1 MAPKLGIFPAS
12 GGLGGSTL
20 SHLLGRVP
28 ANEVVLVARSPE
40 KLNKEEATGAI
51 VRKADYDNAQ
61 TLDHSFDGISSLNL
75 ISYASIQNE
84 HRFTVW
90 FTFQFCYFD
99 A

>member
-1 MAPKLGIFPAS
+1 MAHKLGIFPAS

-20 SHLLGRVP
+20 SHLLGLVP

-40 KLNKEEATGAI
+40 RLNKEETAGAI
-51 VRKADYDNAQ
+51 VRKANYDDAQ

-84 HRFTVW
+84 HRFTVGIS
-90 FTFQFCYFD
+90 FPCYIFD
-99 A
+99 S